1 MVSERMKDCSWEDLL
16 ASLASRPRLGTCAAG
31 QHVAFL
37 GSGPFLGEMIEA
49 GDIIKEGKIG
59 FV

>member
-1 MVSERMKDCSWEDLL
+1 MKDCSWEDLL